1 MRASILNEWALGI
14 SLLAGAWVSV
24 AVTMAGM
31 MPSQTTGDERIQV
44 DGAEMWRSTYT
55 LRVFGTNRCT
65 DAVIVI
71 DVVVTLDVTA
81 HMAGD
86 DAQVLVVA
94 SLASTP
100 SPSAPDTIVAAT
112 SQFGFFAPLYGK
124 KTHVHDLRTQVVG
137 QMVPA
142 ELVVGVEQ
150 GVDGAGRLI
159 VVPGATW
166 VACT

>member
-1 MRASILNEWALGI
+1 MRAFILNEWALGI
-14 SLLAGAWVSV
+14 SLLTGAWVSV

-31 MPSQTTGDERIQV
+31 MPPQPSGDERILV

-65 DAVIVI
+65 DAVIVV

-81 HMAGD
+81 HIAGE
-86 DAQVLVVA
+86 DAQVLV
-94 SLASTP
+94 LASMAGIP
-100 SPSAPDTIVAAT
+100 SPSAPDDIVAAT

-137 QMVPA
+137 QSVPA

-150 GVDGAGRLI
+150 GVDRAGRLI

-166 VACT
+166 VACA